1 MGRTGTIRVLQYGCN
16 ADQTDS
22 KYSLKDFDASRLFSV
37 LPSAA
42 KPSEY
47 SDPAIVVFE
56 SLADRYEKIRKSEA
70 GGQARTRKMTTLA
83 EDALEAAARLASP
96 EQTLGL
102 LASSKGPGV
111 RLMRILIA
119 LVHKDRANL
128 SWLKDYNRSFISPF
142 EHYWCIRTL
151 LEYVPL
157 MTDADRGEIN
167 QDLEARWKEIETDSG
182 RAMSADHLRDLTRY
196 NPPKFAA

>member
-1 MGRTGTIRVLQYGCN
+1 
-16 ADQTDS
+16 
-22 KYSLKDFDASRLFSV
+22 
-37 LPSAA
+37 
-42 KPSEY
+42 
-47 SDPAIVVFE
+47 
-56 SLADRYEKIRKSEA
+56 
-70 GGQARTRKMTTLA
+70 MTTLA